1 MQPSQWS
8 RRFSTDMT
16 MSAGSV
22 VLENALE
29 VTAPV
34 FEGLQVIV
42 SLNGRLR
49 SRINGRAPFDITE
62 PGAYLVVAAGRHEG
76 YDRLE
81 PNTLQQFVRIGI
93 EPQSARRNGFDLHRI
108 ARSGCRRLYN
118 EDIVVLHRPLTPALK
133 AIAIQ
138 ALICPLEGTM
148 RDVYLAGKGLE
159 LAAVAMDGL
168 ADGNDAC
175 KRRLTGADTER
186 LWHARELAVQHYQ
199 EPLTLHALARRA
211 GLNANKLNA
220 GFQQLFG
227 MSVFQYVQ
235 DYRLKQAYQMLST
248 GTCSVSEAA
257 AFVGYAIPHFSVL
270 FRKRF
275 GFSPKQLK
283 N

>member
-8 RRFSTDMT
+8 RRFSADMT

-22 VLENALE
+22 VLEDALE

-42 SLNGRLR
+42 SLNSRLR
-49 SRINGRAPFDITE
+49 SRVNGRAPFEIAE
-62 PGAYLVVAAGRHEG
+62 PGAYLVVASGRHEG

-81 PNTLQQFVRIGI
+81 PGTLQQFVRVGI
-93 EPQSARRNGFDLHRI
+93 EAGSAARHGFDLHRI
-108 ARSGCRRLYN
+108 ARSGCRRLYG
-118 EDIVVLHRPLTPALK
+118 EDITVLHRPLTPALK

-138 ALICPLEGTM
+138 ALICPFGGTM

-159 LAAVAMDGL
+159 LAAVALEGL
-168 ADGNDAC
+168 ADGNDAR

-186 LWHARELAVQHYQ
+186 LWYARELAVRHHQ
-199 EPLTLHALARRA
+199 EPLTLHELARRA
-211 GLNANKLNA
+211 GINVNKLNA

-235 DYRLKQAYQMLST
+235 DHRLKQAYQMLST
-248 GTCSVSEAA
+248 GTYSVSEVA